1 MTIQS
6 RIQYRVK
13 RSKRSVFMRS
23 DFKDIADY
31 DQVGRCL
38 RQLVSEG
45 LLIKI
50 SYGLYVRARINRI
63 TGKPMPDNPAGSD
76 GVMMEALE
84 RLNVAY
90 SVDEVSQSSLSGNST
105 QIPAKIKVTPSSP
118 RFTRKIK
125 VGSQSVNELR

>member
-6 RIQYRVK
+6 RIETRVK

-38 RQLVSEG
+38 RQLVREG
-45 LLIKI
+45 LLLKI
-50 SYGLYVRARINRI
+50 SYGLYARARPNRI

-76 GVMMEALE
+76 GVIIEALE
-84 RLNVAY
+84 RLNVDY
-90 SVDEVSQSSLSGNST
+90 SFDEVSQSSLSGQST
-105 QIPAKIKVTPSSP
+105 QIPAKVKVIPKSA

>member
-6 RIQYRVK
+6 RIETRVK

-38 RQLVSEG
+38 RQLVRKG
-45 LLIKI
+45 LLLKI
-50 SYGLYVRARINRI
+50 SYGLYARARPNRI

-76 GVMMEALE
+76 GVIIEALE
-84 RLNVAY
+84 RLNVDY
-90 SVDEVSQSSLSGNST
+90 SFDEVSQSSLSGQST
-105 QIPAKIKVTPSSP
+105 QIPANVKVIPKSA

>member
-6 RIQYRVK
+6 RIETRVK

-38 RQLVSEG
+38 RQLVREG
-45 LLIKI
+45 LLLKI
-50 SYGLYVRARINRI
+50 SYGLYARARLNRI

-76 GVMMEALE
+76 GVIIEALE
-84 RLNVAY
+84 RLNVDY
-90 SVDEVSQSSLSGNST
+90 SFDEVSQSSLSGQST
-105 QIPAKIKVTPSSP
+105 QIPANVKVIPKSA